1 MGSALMRYEWMT
13 KPTPQAEWI
22 EGGGKFIWLALFFT
36 ETGAGLYFVS
46 LFFKDPLGMLL
57 GWLVCLLLGGGC
69 FMVHMG
75 HPFRA
80 FRAVLKPQTSWIS
93 RGVISLSA
101 FGLFGSL
108 YLVLCYL
115 QPSRDFL
122 VLKVIMGSLC
132 ILVAIYAGMLMS
144 YVRAIP
150 LWNTGLLPISYVVSG
165 LWSGSEILLGI
176 RLLTG
181 APLEQIEPWIHVLL
195 PSFALILVLYLVS
208 ITSASSVGWM
218 SVKRIVAGDLSMHF
232 YLGSVLIGLI
242 FPVTVVLY
250 SFYAGITEVSPALLI
265 TAIFCGLI
273 GDLTVRYC
281 ILKGGLYSPVI

>member
-1 MGSALMRYEWMT
+1 VGSSLMRYEWMT
-13 KPTPQAEWI
+13 KPTPHAEWI
-22 EGGGKFIWLALFFT
+22 VGGGRFIWLALFFT

-46 LFFKDPLGMLL
+46 LFFGDSLGMLL
-57 GWLVCLLLGGGC
+57 GWLVCLLLGGGS
-69 FMVHMG
+69 FLVHMG

-80 FRAVLKPQTSWIS
+80 FRAVLKPRTSWIS
-93 RGVISLSA
+93 RGVIFLSA
-101 FGLFGSL
+101 FGLFGGL
-108 YLVLCYL
+108 YLILHYL
-115 QPSRDFL
+115 LPDRDFL
-122 VLKVIMGSLC
+122 LLKVIMGFLC

-150 LWNTGLLPISYVVSG
+150 LWNTGLLPISYVVAG

-176 RLLTG
+176 HLLTG
-181 APLEQIEPWIHVLL
+181 APLEQIETWIYVLL

-208 ITSASSVGWM
+208 ITSASPVGWM

-232 YLGSVLIGLI
+232 YFGAVAIGLI
-242 FPVTVVLY
+242 FPVAVVLY
-250 SFYAGITEVSPALLI
+250 SVHAGIGAVSPALLI
-265 TAIFCGLI
+265 AAILCGLI

>member
-1 MGSALMRYEWMT
+1 MGPALTRYEWMT

-46 LFFKDPLGMLL
+46 LFFGNGLGMFL

-69 FMVHMG
+69 FLVHMG

-93 RGVISLSA
+93 RGVIFLSA
-101 FGLFGSL
+101 FGLFGAL
-108 YLVLCYL
+108 YLLLHYL
-115 QPSRDFL
+115 QPNRDFIT
-122 VLKVIMGSLC
+122 LKVIVALLC

-150 LWNTGLLPISYVVSG
+150 LWNTGLLPISYVVAG

-176 RLLTG
+176 HLLTG
-181 APLEQIEPWIHVLL
+181 APLEQIETWIRVLL

-208 ITSASSVGWM
+208 ITSASPIGWM
-218 SVKRIVAGDLSMHF
+218 SVKRIVAGDLAVHF
-232 YLGSVLIGLI
+232 YFGAVVVGLI
-242 FPVTVVLY
+242 FPVSVVLFSVY
-250 SFYAGITEVSPALLI
+250 VGIASVSPALLMA
-265 TAIFCGLI
+265 AILGGLI